1 MNDFINLIHYKVDI
15 FLRNECRATPLMKK
29 HMQKGAF
36 FYHVDQALFLM
47 LFFEYIH
54 NNFYSAGEE
63 IGIILFHNGLLEL
76 FH

>member
-1 MNDFINLIHYKVDI
+1 
-15 FLRNECRATPLMKK
+15 MKK

-36 FYHVDQALFLM
+36 FYHVDQAPFLM